1 MKERKVTAVR
11 ASVSAEKIETIK
23 RLNDEG
29 KVGWKIAAEVGLSVS
44 VVNKYR
50 RLMRLEGDNKP
61 QPEPEAKEEPSTS
74 VCDAHCGGCI
84 HLTEVCWG
92 GLSMACYYRINT
104 GKKRPCPAGKGCTVK
119 ETGERKQRLIDP
131 W

>member
-1 MKERKVTAVR
+1 MR
-11 ASVSAEKIETIK
+11 VSAEHVEEIM
-23 RLNDEG
+23 RLHAEG
-29 KVGWKIAAEVGLSVS
+29 KVGREIAKEVGISIS
-44 VVNKYR
+44 AVNRVR
-50 RLMRLEGDNKP
+50 RLLRLNAENKP
-61 QPEPEAKEEPSTS
+61 QTDTEAEQEPSTS
-74 VCDAHCGGCI
+74 VCDANCGGCI

-104 GKKRPCPAGKGCTVK
+104 GQRRPCPAGKGCTVK